1 MFGFVSSGW
10 SSLVNALSRPVQ
22 DLQKEA
28 AIKQKLLEIKQIKK
42 TRDIELSTKIAT
54 TRDRV
59 GWINEI
65 SIIQNVLMY
74 F

>member
-1 MFGFVSSGW
+1 MFGFISSGW
-10 SSLVNALSRPVQ
+10 SSLVNVLSRPIQ

-42 TRDIELSTKIAT
+42 KRDIELSTKIAT

-59 GWINEI
+59 
-65 SIIQNVLMY
+65 
-74 F
+74 